1 MVYYT
6 YSGGSQTAPA
16 RRKTLICLD
25 ALMLTLLLLSLTGIA
40 SLPIL
45 HTASLAPIAI
55 VASSTPTFYR
65 NTKVSGFVKST
76 VAKTAPCLV
85 RSKTQMLGTQSRVRN
100 DASVLQ
106 EFAPDK
112 GRMLPLSTRQQSRR
126 ALMQRWGTESVRT
139 DASMI
144 ERRLPLS
151 PLQARS
157 DRQRSR
163 LARKRWNS
171 LD

>member
-1 MVYYT
+1 MVYYRD
-6 YSGGSQTAPA
+6 SGGSEPAPA

-25 ALMLTLLLLSLTGIA
+25 ALMLTLLLLSFTGID
-40 SLPIL
+40 SLPTL
-45 HTASLAPIAI
+45 HMASLALIAI
-55 VASSTPTFYR
+55 VASSTPTFH
-65 NTKVSGFVKST
+65 KST
-76 VAKTAPCLV
+76 TVVGFANDTGAKAAPCLV
-85 RSKTQMLGTQSRVRN
+85 RSRTQMLGSRSRVRN

-106 EFAPDK
+106 EFARDK
-112 GRMLPLSTRQQSRR
+112 GRMLPLFTQPPNRR
-126 ALMQRWGTESVRT
+126 ELTQRWDPESVRT

-157 DRQRSR
+157 DQRRSR